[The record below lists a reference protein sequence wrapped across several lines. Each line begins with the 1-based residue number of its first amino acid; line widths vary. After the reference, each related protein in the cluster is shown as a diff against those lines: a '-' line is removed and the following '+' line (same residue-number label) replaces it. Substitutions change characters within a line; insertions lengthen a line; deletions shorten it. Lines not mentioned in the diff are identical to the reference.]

1 MSRARIIR
9 ETLEMGRFLIKF
21 TKEGEIRYISHLDL
35 LRVFQRAFRRTDVK
49 LRYSQGFNPHPKIS
63 FAMPLSLGFES
74 RGEYVE
80 IETDSAHGPEEIV
93 RELSGSMPR
102 GVRVLACTPMAETSK
117 TSPGAAVSFAAYT
130 AEYRGGDE
138 TLRESLVGAIVPFLA
153 EKEIISV
160 KYSKKKKKDVET
172 DIRPSIRS
180 LSSGSDRRLLLT
192 MMLKAGNVGNLNPEQ
207 LVRALCRF
215 CGREYV
221 EYEWRYRRQ
230 DMFFEDAKGRIRPL
244 TDFKG

>member
-1 MSRARIIR
+1 
-9 ETLEMGRFLIKF
+9 MGRFLIKF

-35 LRVFQRAFRRTDVK
+35 LRVFQRAFRRTDVR
-49 LRYSQGFNPHPKIS
+49 LRYSQGYNPHPKIS

-80 IETDSAHGPEEIV
+80 IETESGHGPEQII
-93 RELSGSMPR
+93 RELAESMPR
-102 GVRVLACTPMAETSK
+102 GLRVLACSPLAETSK
-117 TSPGAAVSFAAYT
+117 TSPGAAVEFASYT
-130 AEYRGGDE
+130 AEYRGNDAAM
-138 TLRESLVGAIVPFLA
+138 RDSLVAGILPFLG

-160 KYSKKKKKDVET
+160 KYSKKKKKDIET

-180 LSSGSDRRLLLT
+180 LSSASDTRLLLT

-207 LVRALCRF
+207 LVKALCRF
-215 CGREYV
+215 CGREYL
-221 EYEWRYRRQ
+221 EYEWRYRRL
-230 DMFFEDAKGRIRPL
+230 DMFFRDGKGRIRPL

>member
-1 MSRARIIR
+1 
-9 ETLEMGRFLIKF
+9 MGRFLIKF

-35 LRVFQRAFRRTDVK
+35 LRVFQRAFRRTDIR

-80 IETDSAHGPEEIV
+80 IETESGHGPEAIV
-93 RELSGSMPR
+93 SGLSGSMPR
-102 GVRVLACTPMAETSK
+102 GLRVLTCSPLAETSK
-117 TSPGAAVSFAAYT
+117 TSPAAAVEFASYT
-130 AEYRGGDE
+130 AEYRGDDPD
-138 TLRESLVGAIVPFLA
+138 LRDVLVEAITPFL
-153 EKEIISV
+153 EETSIISI
-160 KYSKKKKKDVET
+160 KYSKKKKKDIET

-180 LSSGSDRRLLLT
+180 LSSASDSRLLLT

-207 LVRALCRF
+207 LVKALCLFR
-215 CGREYV
+215 GREYV

-230 DMFFEDAKGRIRPL
+230 DMFFLDKKGRIRPL
-244 TDFKG
+244 TEFAG